1 MSGHS
6 KWSQIHRQKGVAD
19 AKRGAI
25 FTKLG
30 KNLSIAAKLGGGDPV
45 TNFRLRLA
53 IDQAKAANMPKD
65 NIDRAIKRGT
75 GEIAGGIIETI
86 TYEGFGPE
94 GSAFIIEC
102 LTDNRNRTAANIKHH
117 LTKYGGSLGAPGS
130 VSWQFEQKG
139 IIRVKAVPDELELA
153 VIDAGADDIRQED
166 GGTTIYTNP
175 TALRT
180 VKELFEGNHI
190 EVEYAETAQV
200 PKEKKIVSA
209 EAQGTIEKLCTD
221 LENDEDVN
229 NYYTNAEG

>member
-6 KWSQIHRQKGVAD
+6 KWSQIHRQKGAAD
-19 AKRGAI
+19 AKRGAV

-30 KNLSIAAKLGGGDPV
+30 KNISIAAKLGSGDPA

-75 GEIAGGIIETI
+75 GEIAGGTIETI

-94 GSAFIIEC
+94 GSALIIEC
-102 LTDNRNRTAANIKHH
+102 LTDNRNRTAANIKHY

-139 IIRVKAVPDELELA
+139 VIRVKTVPVDLELA
-153 VIDAGADDIRQED
+153 IIDAGADDIQQED
-166 GGTTIYTNP
+166 GGTTVYTSP
-175 TALRT
+175 TALRA
-180 VKELFEGNHI
+180 VKELFESNHI
-190 EVEYAETAQV
+190 TVEYAETAQV
-200 PKEKKIVSA
+200 PKEKKVVSA
-209 EAQGTIEKLCTD
+209 EARGTIEKLCAD

-229 NYYTNAEG
+229 TYYTNAEG